1 MSEWNEKNFFD
12 KACALRKE
20 LSNSDSEL
28 KDIELQV
35 LSQIVEQVFFEGGT
49 LPTSFTLTPYP
60 RRSHSEF
67 FEAVDTVFSHLGF
80 TYTRSRQFI
89 ATHTTQNDYLYTNG
103 NYVPKSKKR
112 KK

>member
-1 MSEWNEKNFFD
+1 MSEWNEKNFLGQ
-12 KACALRKE
+12 ACALRNE

-28 KDIELQV
+28 KEIELNV
-35 LSQIVEQVFFEGGT
+35 LSQIVAQVFSEGGT

-67 FEAVDTVFSHLGF
+67 FESVDIIFSNLGF
-80 TYTRSRQFI
+80 KYTRSRQFI
-89 ATHTTQNDYLYTNG
+89 ATHTTQNDYFYTNG
-103 NYVPKSKKR
+103 NYVPKKR

>member
-1 MSEWNEKNFFD
+1 MSEWDEKKFFE

-20 LSNSDSEL
+20 LSDSDSEL
-28 KDIELQV
+28 KDIELHV

-67 FEAVDTVFSHLGF
+67 FESVDIIFSNLGF
-80 TYTRSRQFI
+80 KYTRSRQFI
-89 ATHTTQNDYLYTNG
+89 ATHTTQNDYFYTNS
-103 NYVPKSKKR
+103 NYVPKKR